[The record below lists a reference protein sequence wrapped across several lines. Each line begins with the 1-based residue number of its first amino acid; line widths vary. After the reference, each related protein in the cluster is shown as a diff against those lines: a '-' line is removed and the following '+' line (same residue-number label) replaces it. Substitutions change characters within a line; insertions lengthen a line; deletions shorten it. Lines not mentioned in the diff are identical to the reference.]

1 MCLMKSCCSLDCRSL
16 YVLLLAG
23 SGRKDRESGDPTL
36 QYYVGSNS
44 QQENYY
50 IYEQVLTHEDIMIR
64 PFLELLYYHLSSF
77 SSSAHLSTA

>member
-1 MCLMKSCCSLDCRSL
+1 M
-16 YVLLLAG
+16 LLLAG

-50 IYEQVLTHEDIMIR
+50 IYGQVLTHDDIMIR
-64 PFLELLYYHLSSF
+64 PFLE
-77 SSSAHLSTA
+77 

>member
-50 IYEQVLTHEDIMIR
+50 IYGQVLTHDDIMIR
-64 PFLELLYYHLSSF
+64 PFLE
-77 SSSAHLSTA
+77 